1 MAIFYC
7 ESSKLA
13 RFFIVINTVKKFREN
28 GTKKL
33 SENVNYSWLHNDL
46 VSFKDF
52 VKNVVKILPFVY
64 FYPRTFENLF
74 FFFQVFLV
82 AAAFGTKTCKNNVLR
97 EIQKRY
103 YAKSG
108 DFYISLLF
116 LPHSNITT
124 LVLLNKDKRKAL
136 TL

>member
-1 MAIFYC
+1 MLLKFYH
-7 ESSKLA
+7 
-13 RFFIVINTVKKFREN
+13 
-28 GTKKL
+28 L
-33 SENVNYSWLHNDL
+33 STSTHVHL
-46 VSFKDF
+46 
-52 VKNVVKILPFVY
+52 KIS
-64 FYPRTFENLF
+64 

-82 AAAFGTKTCKNNVLR
+82 AAAFDTKTCKNNVLR